1 MTRVSEPNISRSGVL
16 QRLRTVNIRSIVWP
30 QPPGEGDFCI
40 QADVGL
46 QRLPAPYW
54 LWVALCTA
62 FLLFAQGVE
71 YSLRGAASEDFFVLE
86 RLPQRLAVPLVFL
99 YILVAMPML
108 KAFTVEALT
117 QLRPVVRIPE
127 KEYDAFMRRMVCV
140 DLRLDVLLLLAS
152 TILVVLLLAVLGL
165 PTPMGAGVTYLP
177 AVWWQAGTI
186 LLGYSL
192 LGWVLLLLLFSSIR
206 LGSGLGELAQKPLT
220 VNVLDPTHLLPFGH
234 LSLRH
239 SLTLVGLILV
249 LILPLGR
256 PTEMIDYLVIVE
268 LSLGSVL
275 SLILPLRGVHTQIRR
290 AKLTVLRHLSD
301 QFFGIQQSIV
311 EDQKLERAELETLS
325 KNATDLDQLRR
336 LILSTPTWPFRN
348 VAATVR
354 AVLTAMSPLL
364 YFLITEL
371 MRTYM
376 LPLFTG

>member
-1 MTRVSEPNISRSGVL
+1 MTRVTEPNISRSGIL
-16 QRLRTVNIRSIVWP
+16 QRLRSVNFRSIVWP
-30 QPPGEGDFCI
+30 SPPAEGDYCI

-54 LWVALCTA
+54 LCIALCTG

-71 YSLRGAASEDFFVLE
+71 YTLRGAGLEDFLVLD

-99 YILVAMPML
+99 YILVAMPTL
-108 KAFTVEALT
+108 KAYTVEALT
-117 QLRPVVRIPE
+117 LLRPVVRISDR
-127 KEYDAFMRRMVCV
+127 EYDAFMQRMVCIDV
-140 DLRLDVLLLLAS
+140 RLDLFLLLAS
-152 TILVVLLLAVLGL
+152 TLLVVVLLAVLGL
-165 PTPMGAGVTYLP
+165 PTPMGGGVTYLP

-220 VNVLDPTHLLPFGH
+220 VNVLDPTHLLPFGQ

-249 LILPLGR
+249 LIIPLGR

-275 SLILPLRGVHTQIRR
+275 SLILPLRGVHRQIRR
-290 AKLTVLRHLSD
+290 AKSLVLRHVSD
-301 QFFGIQQSIV
+301 QFYQIQTTLV
-311 EDQKLERAELETLS
+311 NDQKIERNELETLS
-325 KNATDLDQLRR
+325 KNAGDLDQLRR
-336 LILSTPTWPFRN
+336 LILATPTWPFRN
-348 VAATVR
+348 MAATVR
-354 AVLTAMSPLL
+354 ALLTAMSPLL
-364 YFLITEL
+364 YFLVTEL
-371 MRTYM
+371 MRTYI
-376 LPLFTG
+376 LPLLTG